1 MPGERPRFEP
11 RCCAYCTKVYL
22 DAEMPEPD
30 RSRDARRRVS
40 ANHHPDSTEVN
51 MRKSFISTPRRAWP
65 LALAGLLAAVA
76 AIPGAAFA
84 AEEIFLNIPGIK
96 GESTDAEHK
105 NEIVL
110 LSYSQSFSSSVGGQL
125 TTNCG
130 PVKVTKVVDRSSPSL
145 IGAVL
150 TAKAFPSIVI
160 TFRKSGSEPF
170 EYYKLTLNN
179 AFIESITQTDS
190 SVTDSTTILETVS
203 LSGTVFRFEYTRASS
218 SPPIVFAWDCARNKI
233 P

>member
-1 MPGERPRFEP
+1 MG
-11 RCCAYCTKVYL
+11 
-22 DAEMPEPD
+22 
-30 RSRDARRRVS
+30 
-40 ANHHPDSTEVN
+40 
-51 MRKSFISTPRRAWP
+51 KSFVSTLCRVWP

-84 AEEIFLNIPGIK
+84 TEEIFLNIPGIK

-110 LSYSQSFSSSVGGQL
+110 LSYSQSFSRPAGGSP

-130 PVKVTKVVDRSSPSL
+130 AVRVTKVVDRSSPSL

-160 TFRKSGSEPF
+160 TFRKSGSDPF
-170 EYYKLTLNN
+170 EYFKLTLSN
-179 AFIESITQTDS
+179 AVIESITQTDS

-203 LSGTVFRFEYTRASS
+203 LSGTVFKLEYTRQSS
-218 SPPIVFAWDCARNKI
+218 TGAPSSPIVFAWDCAKDKI